1 MTVGSARDGKGEVS
15 MKLKYLASAAAFG
28 LLALAG
34 CQQQDAAT
42 STEAPAAETTTTEAA
57 TTTPASLPCGVID
70 QRNWTAE
77 FSAGARATLAIS
89 GEVDL
94 PRPGYSVSLARDPAD
109 SANST
114 EPHLLLTITPPSTPS
129 ADVVTPHPVRYF
141 GPASVLYTT
150 VHITCD
156 DAPLTDVAVPPPH

>member
-1 MTVGSARDGKGEVS
+1 
-15 MKLKYLASAAAFG
+15 MKLHHLASAAAFG
-28 LLALAG
+28 LVALAG

-42 STEAPAAETTTTEAA
+42 STEAPATETTAATTEAA
-57 TTTPASLPCGVID
+57 TPTTLPCGVID

-77 FSAGARATLAIS
+77 FSAGARATLTIA

-109 SANST
+109 AADST
-114 EPHLLLTITPPSTPS
+114 EPHLILTVAAPTTPS

-150 VHITCD
+150 VHIMCD
-156 DAPLTDVAVPPPH
+156 GAPLTDIAVPPPH

>member
-1 MTVGSARDGKGEVS
+1 
-15 MKLKYLASAAAFG
+15 MKLHHLASAAAFG
-28 LLALAG
+28 LVALAG

-42 STEAPAAETTTTEAA
+42 STEAPATETTAPTSEAA
-57 TTTPASLPCGVID
+57 TPTSLPCGVID

-77 FSAGARATLAIS
+77 FSAGARATLTIA
-89 GEVDL
+89 GEIDL

-109 SANST
+109 AADST
-114 EPHLLLTITPPSTPS
+114 EPHLVLTIAPPSTPN

-156 DAPLTDVAVPPPH
+156 GAALTDIAVPPPH